1 MPHKIENLNWS
12 LNIKLASILFLF
24 FSKIQLILMNKKKT
38 TQEAEETG

>member
-1 MPHKIENLNWS
+1 MPHKIENLNWN